1 MCQDVVLDQAESFKD
16 LIFGFLAIDLG
27 KFKLFHRVVKSPV
40 AGILRSPCENIQ
52 GMKEL
57 ESKKGEYLSDFVT
70 FLFQKFE
77 GVQL

>member
-40 AGILRSPCENIQ
+40 AGILRSPCVHNV
-52 GMKEL
+52 K
-57 ESKKGEYLSDFVT
+57 Y
-70 FLFQKFE
+70 
-77 GVQL
+77 